1 MVLHDD
7 GRAWVY
13 IPQIEAFVRIFQ
25 TNVSSF
31 VGLIV
36 GFLGGHGPV
45 LCGCTAR
52 KVGPEVRSPESIIF
66 MVNIFQGIL
75 LCKLVI
81 M

>member
-36 GFLGGHGPV
+36 GLFGRTHGQV

-52 KVGPEVRSPESIIF
+52 KVGPESIIF
-66 MVNIFQGIL
+66 MANIFQGIL